1 MMSNKNNTR
10 SMLLHD
16 SPQSLVLTIEGH
28 TERQWGDRM
37 SVLRKKEKISNE
49 TCSQSYAMDPG
60 MNSYCAIG

>member
-49 TCSQSYAMDPG
+49 TCSQSYAMNPG
-60 MNSYCAIG
+60 MNSYCEIG

>member
-1 MMSNKNNTR
+1 MLNKNDTR

-49 TCSQSYAMDPG
+49 TCSQSYAMNPG
-60 MNSYCAIG
+60 MNSYCARG

>member
-1 MMSNKNNTR
+1 
-10 SMLLHD
+10 MLLHD
-16 SPQSLVLTIEGH
+16 SSQSLVLTIEGH

-49 TCSQSYAMDPG
+49 TCSQSYAMNPG

>member
-37 SVLRKKEKISNE
+37 SVLRKKEIRVDE
-49 TCSQSYAMDPG
+49 TCSQSYAMNPG

>member
-37 SVLRKKEKISNE
+37 SVLRKRRRFQTKLV
-49 TCSQSYAMDPG
+49 ARVML
-60 MNSYCAIG
+60 

>member
-37 SVLRKKEKISNE
+37 SVLRFQTKLV
-49 TCSQSYAMDPG
+49 ARVML
-60 MNSYCAIG
+60 

>member
-1 MMSNKNNTR
+1 
-10 SMLLHD
+10 MLLHD

-49 TCSQSYAMDPG
+49 TCSQSYAMNPG